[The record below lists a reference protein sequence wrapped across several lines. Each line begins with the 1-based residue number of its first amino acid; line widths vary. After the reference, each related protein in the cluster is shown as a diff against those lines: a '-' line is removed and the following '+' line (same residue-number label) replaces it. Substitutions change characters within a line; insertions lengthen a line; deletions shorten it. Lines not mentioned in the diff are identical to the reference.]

1 MKIVALTGSIG
12 MGKSTTAL
20 MFSALG
26 VPVWDA
32 DAAVHRLYGP
42 DGAAISPLK
51 ALFPDV
57 IDEHGVNRA
66 LLTQELAKHP
76 ERLKELE
83 AIVHP
88 LVGADRADFL
98 DQARQNDAPMVLLDI
113 PLLYE
118 TGGDRHVDATVVVTC
133 PPDVQKARVLARP
146 AMSLEKFEMILARQ
160 MQAAEKA
167 ARADFVIDT
176 SLGLDAAREQVGKVY
191 QALIQSPQPN
201 SEPEPNHA

>member
-12 MGKSTTAL
+12 MGKSTTAS

-32 DAAVHRLYGP
+32 DVAVHSLYGP
-42 DGAAISPLK
+42 NGAAISPLK
-51 ALFPDV
+51 VVFPDV
-57 IDEHGVNRA
+57 IDENGVNRGLLADA
-66 LLTQELAKHP
+66 LSKHP
-76 ERLKELE
+76 EKLKQLE

-98 DQARQNDAPMVLLDI
+98 DQARQNKAQMVLLDI
-113 PLLYE
+113 PLLFE

-133 PPDVQKARVLARP
+133 PPEVQKARVLARP
-146 AMSLEKFEMILARQ
+146 MMSLEKFEMILARQ
-160 MQAAEKA
+160 MPAEEKV
-167 ARADFVIDT
+167 ARADFLIDT

-191 QALIQSPQPN
+191 QALHQSPKPN
-201 SEPEPNHA
+201 PEPEPDHA

>member
-12 MGKSTTAL
+12 MGKSTTAS

-26 VPVWDA
+26 VPIWDA

-42 DGAAISPLK
+42 DGAAIPPLK

-57 IDEHGVNRA
+57 IDENGVNRA
-66 LLTQELAKHP
+66 VLADKLAKHP
-76 ERLKELE
+76 EKLKELE

-88 LVGADRADFL
+88 LVGADRAYFL
-98 DQARQNDAPMVLLDI
+98 DQARQNNAPIVLLDI
-113 PLLYE
+113 PLLFE

-133 PPDVQKARVLARP
+133 PIEVQKARVLARP
-146 AMSLEKFEMILARQ
+146 LMSLEKFNLILSRQ
-160 MQAAEKA
+160 MPAAEKV

-191 QALIQSPQPN
+191 QALMQGAQTN
-201 SEPEPNHA
+201 LEPDPNHA

>member
-51 ALFPDV
+51 ALFPYV
-57 IDEHGVNRA
+57 IDENGVNRA
-66 LLTQELAKHP
+66 LLADALSKHP
-76 ERLKELE
+76 EKLKQLE

-88 LVGADRADFL
+88 LVGVDRADFL
-98 DQARQNDAPMVLLDI
+98 NKARQNKAQMVLLDI
-113 PLLYE
+113 PLLFE

-146 AMSLEKFEMILARQ
+146 MMSLEKFNLILARQ
-160 MQAAEKA
+160 MPAIEKV

-191 QALIQSPQPN
+191 QALLQSPQPN
-201 SEPEPNHA
+201 SELDPNHA